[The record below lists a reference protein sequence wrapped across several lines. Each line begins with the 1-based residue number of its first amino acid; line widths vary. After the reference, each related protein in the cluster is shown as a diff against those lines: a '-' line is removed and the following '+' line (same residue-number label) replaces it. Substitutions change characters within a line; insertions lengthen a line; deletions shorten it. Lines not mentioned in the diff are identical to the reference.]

1 MSFALL
7 YAVVRFLLD
16 ALLIRRQS
24 ASRLQAEVFA
34 LRHQLRVLQ
43 RQVRRPRWQPA
54 DRVFLS
60 ALSRLLPRPSWS
72 SLLPSPETLL
82 RWHRELVRRRWAA
95 YRSRP
100 RRQRSSD
107 RDLLRETI
115 VRLARENPRWGY
127 RRIQGEVIKLGMR
140 CSHLTVL
147 RVLRRHHLG
156 PAPRRS
162 QRSWQSF
169 VPQYADQM
177 LACDFFVVDTIWMT
191 QLYVFFF
198 IEIGSRCIHLAGCTY
213 NPTAEWV
220 TQQARN
226 LAWKLEDGALS
237 AKFLL
242 HDRDSKFT
250 AAFDEV
256 FRSEGVQVVRLP
268 YRAPRANSIAERF
281 VRTARQEC
289 LDHLLIVSRVHLER
303 VLTAFIQHYHRARP
317 HQGLD
322 LRLPR
327 PPAALRVVPGGELVR
342 EDRLGGLIHEYGW
355 AA

>member
-1 MSFALL
+1 
-7 YAVVRFLLD
+7 
-16 ALLIRRQS
+16 
-24 ASRLQAEVFA
+24 
-34 LRHQLRVLQ
+34 
-43 RQVRRPRWQPA
+43 
-54 DRVFLS
+54 
-60 ALSRLLPRPSWS
+60 
-72 SLLPSPETLL
+72 
-82 RWHRELVRRRWAA
+82 
-95 YRSRP
+95 
-100 RRQRSSD
+100 
-107 RDLLRETI
+107 LLRETI

-147 RVLRRHHLG
+147 RVLRRHRLG

-169 VPQYADQM
+169 VRQHADQM

-268 YRAPRANSIAERF
+268 YRAPRANCIAERF

-289 LDHLLIVSRVHLER
+289 LDHLLIFSRGHLER
-303 VLTAFIQHYHRARP
+303 VLTAFIEHYHRARP

-322 LRLPR
+322 QRLPR
-327 PPAALRVVPGGELVR
+327 PPTALRVVPGGELVR
-342 EDRLGGLIHEYGW
+342 EDRLGGLIHEYRW

>member
-16 ALLIRRQS
+16 ALLIRSQS
-24 ASRLQAEVFA
+24 EVRLQAEVLA

-43 RQVRRPRWQPA
+43 RQVRRPHWQPA
-54 DRVFLS
+54 DRVYLS

-82 RWHRELVRRRWAA
+82 RWHRELVRRRWAT

-100 RRQRSSD
+100 RYRQSAD
-107 RDLLRETI
+107 RETLRETT
-115 VRLARENPRWGY
+115 VRLAQENPLWGY
-127 RRIQGEVIKLGMR
+127 RRIQGELLKLGMR

-147 RVLRRHHLG
+147 RILRRYGLQ

-169 VPQYADQM
+169 VRQHADQM
-177 LACDFFVVDTIWMT
+177 LACDFFVVDTVWLT

-198 IEIGSRCIHLAGCTY
+198 IELGSRCVHLAGCTY
-213 NPTAEWV
+213 NPTADWAV
-220 TQQARN
+220 QQARN
-226 LAWKLEDGALS
+226 VAVELQDGTLS

-242 HDRDSKFT
+242 RDRDSKFT
-250 AAFDEV
+250 PAFDEV
-256 FRSEGVQVVRLP
+256 FRAEGMKVVRLP
-268 YRAPRANSIAERF
+268 YRSPRANSIAERF
-281 VRTARQEC
+281 VGTARREC
-289 LDHLLIVSRVHLER
+289 LDHLLIFGRRHLER
-303 VLTAFIQHYHRARP
+303 VLAAFIEHYHHARP
-317 HQGLD
+317 HQGLEQ
-322 LRLPR
+322 RLPR
-327 PPAALRVVPGGELVR
+327 PPAEHRPASGGELVR
-342 EDRLGGLIHEYGW
+342 EDRLGGVIHQYRW